1 MYKPTIDEIKTRL
14 SNYSA
19 IRVELDNL
27 EERLERLK
35 SEETIPP
42 MRPGNGSK
50 PTGGTGDRQER
61 AIIRR
66 MEFEERHGPEMEA
79 KRKELRYIEESIN
92 AVPDPME
99 RMVLRIRYTESET
112 AKPMLWKNVAFAI
125 YRDDSEAKMLATYR
139 IFEKAIKSLRKLM
152 LSGKWENWEKEGE
165 E

>member
-1 MYKPTIDEIKTRL
+1 MYKPSIDEIKKRL

-35 SEETIPP
+35 SEETLPP

-66 MEFEERHGPEMEA
+66 MEYEERHGPEMEA
-79 KRKELRYIEESIN
+79 KRKELKYIEDSIN
-92 AVPDPME
+92 SVADPME
-99 RMVLRIRYTESET
+99 RMVLRIRYTESGT
-112 AKPMLWKNVAFAI
+112 AKPMPWRDVAIAI
-125 YRDDSEAKMLATYR
+125 YKDDSDSTMLTVYR
-139 IFEKAIKSLRKLM
+139 ILDKAVKSLQKLM
-152 LSGKWENWEKEGE
+152 LWEKEGE

>member
-1 MYKPTIDEIKTRL
+1 MYQPTIDEIKKRL
-14 SNYSA
+14 SQYSA
-19 IRVELDNL
+19 IRVELDKL

-35 SEETIPP
+35 SEETLPP

-66 MEFEERHGPEMEA
+66 MEYEERNGPEMEA
-79 KRKELRYIEESIN
+79 KRNELRYIDESIN
-92 AVPDPME
+92 AVDDPME

-112 AKPMLWKNVAFAI
+112 AKPMLWRDVAIAI
-125 YRDDSEAKMLATYR
+125 YNDDSDSKLLATYR
-139 IFEKAIKSLRKLM
+139 LLDKAVKSLQKLM
-152 LSGKWENWEKEGE
+152 LWEKEGE